1 MSVAPLLS
9 TLRDVEGVM
18 GSFVVDLLGQVR
30 ARDMPAMFDDHA
42 LEEAAPRIARLKD
55 ALETQGEQID
65 SVTLS
70 HGPHLLFLRTAG
82 EIILCVLVRQD
93 VSAPSLRMGTSLVL
107 KRLPDVLAAAAQA
120 ASKAS
125 TLPPTLRPA
134 PPASPSQAAFSPVLP
149 PPAPVPVIAPPPPP
163 PPRVSGPP
171 PVPAPLPLA
180 APVVVQE
187 APHHKIQRFFRGR
200 LIEDD

>member
-134 PPASPSQAAFSPVLP
+134 PPASPRRRPSPPCCRLP
-149 PPAPVPVIAPPPPP
+149 RRCPSSRHRRHHRRVCQGLRPCRLPCRW
-163 PPRVSGPP
+163 PRQ
-171 PVPAPLPLA
+171 
-180 APVVVQE
+180 PVVQD

>member
-70 HGPHLLFLRTAG
+70 HGPHLLVLRTTG
-82 EIILCVLVRQD
+82 ELILCVLVRQD

-107 KRLPDVLAAAAQA
+107 KRLPEVMAAAAQA
-120 ASKAS
+120 ASQAS
-125 TLPPTLRPA
+125 TLPPTPRPPA
-134 PPASPSQAAFSPVLP
+134 PAPAAFSPALP
-149 PPAPVPVIAPPPPP
+149 PPPVVPVVPAQPPPPP
-163 PPRVSGPP
+163 PPRVSAPP
-171 PVPAPLPLA
+171 PLPAPAA
-180 APVVVQE
+180 APVTPE

>member
-1 MSVAPLLS
+1 MNVAALLS

-70 HGPHLLFLRTAG
+70 HGELTLFLRTTG
-82 EIILCVLVRQD
+82 EIILCVLAPQD
-93 VSAPSLRMGTSLVL
+93 VSAPALRMGTSLVL
-107 KRLPDVLAAAAQA
+107 KRLPDVLAAAAKA
-120 ASKAS
+120 ASQAS
-125 TLPPTLRPA
+125 TLPPTLRPPPSASVEFA
-134 PPASPSQAAFSPVLP
+134 PAL
-149 PPAPVPVIAPPPPP
+149 PAPAAVPSIALPPP
-163 PPRVSGPP
+163 PPRVSAPP
-171 PVPAPLPLA
+171 PLPPPRPAPAPL
-180 APVVVQE
+180 APPIVPE
-187 APHHKIQRFFRGR
+187 APATKHQRYFRGR